1 MNHLFEYLQAECRG
15 ELFHGILPYWMGKM
29 VDVEHGGFYGRIDGE
44 DRLHTEADKG
54 GILNA
59 RILWTFSS
67 AYRTQPDPVYLQ
79 MATRAY
85 DYCLRYFFDQ
95 EQGGTYWLLSAEGMP
110 VDTKKQIYSQAFFVY
125 ALTEYYQASGKEEA
139 LTKAK
144 ELFFLIEKYS
154 FDKARNGYLEAYSRD
169 WQLLEDLRLSE
180 KDDNDAKTMNTHLH
194 ILEAYTNL
202 YRVWKDEALE
212 KALKNLIFL
221 FTDKIISSGGHLIL
235 FFDEEWIP
243 NDHIHSYGH
252 DIEAA
257 WLLYEAA
264 LVLGDPEVLEQVKE
278 LSVKIAELTVREG
291 LQADGSIIYEKDT
304 VTGHVDTDRHWWPQA
319 EAVVGFLYTWQ
330 LTGDPVWLERAVR
343 VWHYIKQHLVDHEHG
358 EWFWSLKE
366 GKPNRSDDKAGF
378 WKCPYHNGRMC
389 FGVLHM
395 RQ

>member
-389 FGVLHM
+389 FEVLHM